1 MWPVV
6 LVALL
11 LAGITAESQFI
22 NDSLINLE
30 KILFWQKSQFQ
41 LSPQFTLGVSI
52 GLKLLKGAVSRIPDV
67 NNLLREMQS
76 IEDEFHRR
84 DRNNDKGNKLNIYL
98 IEPSH

>member
-1 MWPVV
+1 MWSVV

-30 KILFWQKSQFQ
+30 KILFWQKSQFH

-52 GLKLLKGAVSRIPDV
+52 GLKLLQGAVSRIPDV